1 MTPVNDC
8 AERAAGPASPMPVLT
23 VAMPCYNVAR
33 YLERGLTSFD
43 DARLEGKVELI
54 VVDDGS
60 TDDTAPIAESF
71 VSRRPGV
78 FRLLQKENGGH
89 GSAVNAGLAHA
100 RGAYFRVVDGD
111 DWVDTAELVRFAEL
125 LSHASTDL
133 VVDVKTEVDM
143 ATLAKS
149 VFPQPMELPQGAPC
163 DLESVCMLDSFA
175 PNVMI
180 HTLTARTSYLRS
192 IGLRLLEKT
201 FYEDLELVV
210 KATLDAADVT
220 FVDTRVY
227 QYLVGNAGQS
237 VADEGYVRRWDDH
250 ARVCEELLSLESRRA
265 PDLSPV
271 RLAYLRRR
279 CSLLSNTH
287 YNIAL
292 IFDKDRKRGL
302 RRARAYRAM
311 LRAEHPDIA
320 RLSAGHYRKALF
332 LHVLGIDSQKKL
344 DSLRR

>member
-1 MTPVNDC
+1 MTLVNDC
-8 AERAAGPASPMPVLT
+8 VEGFGWPGSPGPVLT

-60 TDDTAPIAESF
+60 TDDTARIARDF
-71 VSRRPGV
+71 MARRPAV
-78 FRLLQKENGGH
+78 FRLVEKENGGH
-89 GSAVNAGLAHA
+89 GSAVNAGLAQA
-100 RGAYFRVVDGD
+100 RGTYFRVVDGD
-111 DWVDTAELVRFAEL
+111 DWIDTSELVRLAGF
-125 LSHASTDL
+125 LSHATTDL

-143 ATLAKS
+143 TTSEKR
-149 VFPQPMELPQGAPC
+149 VFPQPAELPQGVAC
-163 DLESVCMLDSFA
+163 DVESVCMLDAFA

-192 IGLRLLEKT
+192 INLHLLEKT
-201 FYEDLELVV
+201 FYEDLEFVV

-227 QYLVGNAGQS
+227 QYLVGNASQS

-250 ARVCEELLSLESRRA
+250 TRVCEELLSLLTARA
-265 PDLSPV
+265 ASLSPV
-271 RLAYLRRR
+271 RRVYLQRR

-302 RRARAYRAM
+302 RRARAYRDM
-311 LRAEHPDIA
+311 LRSEHPDIA
-320 RLSAGHYRKALF
+320 RLSAAHFRKALL